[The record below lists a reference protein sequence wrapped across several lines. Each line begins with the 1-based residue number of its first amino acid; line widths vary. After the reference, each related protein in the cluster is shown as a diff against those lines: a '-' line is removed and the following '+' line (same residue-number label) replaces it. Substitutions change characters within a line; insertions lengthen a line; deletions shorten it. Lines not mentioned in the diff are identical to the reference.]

1 MRTAL
6 NAAAFSG
13 RPVSERQA
21 KAGIAQANS
30 LIAQAHLLST
40 SSSTPVGQG
49 VR

>member
-13 RPVSERQA
+13 RLSERQA